1 MKKLISLAA
10 CIMAVVMVAVSCTPK
25 DKPDGRCELTSF
37 DLSSTIAGTIDA
49 AAKTIT
55 VVIPTSVTSNSFTP
69 TFKVTDY
76 DVVTI
81 GGTPVTSGET
91 AVILADGTKVIVAD
105 EVSAMTTEYIIKV
118 ISNDQKAELLGVSFK
133 AADNSLLS
141 EDVTPD
147 AIASEMVVRVPGEA
161 FRQELTVTVEAGFND
176 VIKVNNETVTSG
188 SSIKVDTNF
197 PIDITVTDSVDG
209 ATAKYVLKVGKI
221 LNYVVSKLG
230 VYAEGT
236 MNDLSM
242 TLNPNDNLPYFAYT
256 RKLEGESNWGVSLA
270 KWNGSAFEMVGPT
283 GIADASGRSAS
294 KPQVAFAKDGTTY
307 VKYLAGE
314 VASKPTV
321 KKLDA
326 AWTLIGEAGCGLTH
340 NANTSY
346 AYPFY
351 VDPTSSK
358 PVIFWC
364 GNTKNQADYRTMN
377 YASANGESWSTV
389 IVTGS
394 IPAYGS
400 GATTTSGMYYT
411 SCAVENDGKIYI
423 VSSFNQFGYYVHEV
437 NADGTLKTIVDN
449 FIPDNA
455 PYGIGSNLQMK
466 LGPNGTL
473 YVLAVVNAGDNSMQ
487 VYTVD
492 QNAGTLKPYG
502 AGSSAISILSTGAEE
517 DYGMAVNPIDGLVVS
532 VYDTEKGKGAPVF
545 AYLDD
550 NLQWNTFEVDNP
562 ALSTSAFYMQ
572 FDKTGENCYVAY
584 MAADGINLYRIGLEA
599 DILPE

>member
-1 MKKLISLAA
+1 M
-10 CIMAVVMVAVSCTPK
+10 
-25 DKPDGRCELTSF
+25 
-37 DLSSTIAGTIDA
+37 
-49 AAKTIT
+49 
-55 VVIPTSVTSNSFTP
+55 
-69 TFKVTDY
+69 
-76 DVVTI
+76 TI

-91 AVILADGTKVIVAD
+91 SVTITDGTKVIVAD
-105 EVSAMTTEYIIKV
+105 EVSAMTTEYTIV
-118 ISNDQKAELLGVSFK
+118 VLANDQTAELISVAFMAS
-133 AADNSLLS
+133 DNNLLD
-141 EDVTPD
+141 EDVIPE
-147 AIASEMVVRVPGEA
+147 AIESEMVVRVPGSA
-161 FRQELTVTVEAGFND
+161 FRQELTLKVEAGMND
-176 VIKVNNETVTSG
+176 EIKVNNTVVESG
-188 SSIKVDTNF
+188 STIKVDTSF
-197 PIDITVTDSVDG
+197 PIDITVTDAVAGTS
-209 ATAKYVLKVGKI
+209 KSFVLKVGKI
-221 LNYVVSKLG
+221 LNYLVTKLG

-256 RKLEGESNWGVSLA
+256 RKLEGEGNWGVSLA

-283 GIADASGRSAS
+283 GIADASARSAS

-340 NANTSY
+340 NANTTY
-346 AYPFY
+346 TYPFY

-358 PVIFWC
+358 PVILWC
-364 GNTKNQADYRTMN
+364 GNSKNQADYRTMN
-377 YASANGESWSTV
+377 YASTNGESWSTV

-400 GATTTSGMYYT
+400 GATATSGMYYT

-437 NADGTLKTIVDN
+437 NADGTLKTIVEN
-449 FIPDNA
+449 YLPDDA

-492 QNAGTLKPYG
+492 QNAGTLRPYG
-502 AGSSAISILSTGAEE
+502 AGSPAITVTTSGAEE

-550 NLQWNTFEVDNP
+550 NMQWNTFEVENP
-562 ALSTSAFYMQ
+562 ALSKSAFYMQ
-572 FDKTGENCYVAY
+572 FDKTGENCYVAH
-584 MAADGINLYRIGLEA
+584 MAEDGINLYRIGLEE